1 MPPQPLS
8 AYINASFVELRPVL
22 EQTRPAAS
30 DRPMAEAVGGLILHR
45 TLKLLRDSS
54 RDDILTEGIALDGFL
69 TSPAGDQFR
78 TTHPDLYFAWQG
90 VSALL
95 GEAARRSD
103 RAAIESI
110 LRSHDGHGR
119 AVLELLAE
127 RAEPVRRA
135 DVRER
140 LQLSESHMSHVL
152 RDLEEADLIERRP
165 SGREVALALG
175 PVGREVVARHV
186 LPEWVRHLVD
196 VLQRARHAQ
205 ADLPQAEA
213 LADELSRKG
222 APSRLV
228 SRQLAEAIAAARGW
242 TITAE
247 NNAKELTRAATDP
260 VQQADLKQ
268 SKVRRFSPRAAA
280 A

>member
-22 EQTRPAAS
+22 EQTTPGAR

-45 TLKLLRDSS
+45 ALKLLRDSS
-54 RDDILTEGIALDGFL
+54 RDDILAEGIALDGFL
-69 TSPAGDQFR
+69 ASPAGDQFK
-78 TTHPDLYFAWQG
+78 TAHADLYFAWQG
-90 VSALL
+90 LSALL

-110 LRSHDGHGR
+110 LRSHEGHGR

-135 DVRER
+135 EVRER

-152 RDLEEADLIERRP
+152 RDLEEADLIRRRAA
-165 SGREVALALG
+165 GREVALALG

-196 VLQRARHAQ
+196 VLQRTRAAQ
-205 ADLPQAEA
+205 ADPPDADT
-213 LADELSRKG
+213 LADELARKG

-228 SRQLAEAIAAARGW
+228 ARQIADAISAGRTW
-242 TITAE
+242 T
-247 NNAKELTRAATDP
+247 
-260 VQQADLKQ
+260 
-268 SKVRRFSPRAAA
+268 AAA
-280 A
+280 ATNARKLIAATSNPQIRDAPSKVLFFTRPAA

>member
-1 MPPQPLS
+1 MSPQPLS
-8 AYINASFVELRPVL
+8 AHINASFVELRPVL

-135 DVRER
+135 EVRER

-186 LPEWVRHLVD
+186 LPEWVRHMVE
-196 VLQRARHAQ
+196 VLQRAAQ
-205 ADLPQAEA
+205 AETPDAGA
-213 LADELSRKG
+213 LADELARKG

-247 NNAKELTRAATDP
+247 NNAKELTLHATDP

-268 SKVRRFSPRAAA
+268 PKVLRFVPRAAA
-280 A
+280 